1 MAVELFFIFIFFE
14 IIGHSFGQIRKKKP
28 CLSTWGEEDQKSP
41 ILRLSLKIFLCYP
54 LLFFHSKVEDDIL
67 FNSGSQRDILFDAS
81 LKSGTR
87 NDNSFD
93 APTYN
98 SGLQDQSYN
107 SGSRN
112 PSYNSESQDPYYSG
126 SSVAFTAVRAKS
138 YSLSAPYFVAFEQT
152 LTDKGYG
159 WNPQTSTFEVRT

>member
-1 MAVELFFIFIFFE
+1 MDDPLGRANL
-14 IIGHSFGQIRKKKP
+14 K
-28 CLSTWGEEDQKSP
+28 LSIEK
-41 ILRLSLKIFLCYP
+41 FLCYLCYS
-54 LLFFHSKVEDDIL
+54 LLFFHSKVEDDNL
-67 FNSGSQRDILFDAS
+67 FNSGTRGDILFDAS

-98 SGLQDQSYN
+98 SGSQDQSYN
-107 SGSRN
+107 SGSGN
-112 PSYNSESQDPYYSG
+112 PSYNSGSQDPYYSG

-159 WNPQTSTFEVRT
+159 WNPQTSTFEVSC